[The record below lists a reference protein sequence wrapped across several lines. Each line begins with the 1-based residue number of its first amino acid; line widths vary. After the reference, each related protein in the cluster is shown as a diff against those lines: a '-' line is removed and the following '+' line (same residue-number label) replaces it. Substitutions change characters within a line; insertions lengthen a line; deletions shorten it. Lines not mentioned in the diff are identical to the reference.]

1 MTMNVSENMTG
12 QPAMAPAFA
21 LPAKWQAGL
30 VWFQAL
36 AMLGLRIALGLPFI
50 RSGLNK
56 WDGFLSLSPS
66 TYYLF
71 ENEFKL
77 HIFGG
82 AYPFPVPDVM
92 AFLSG
97 MGEVI
102 FPILLFVGLATR
114 FAALGILG
122 MAMIIQLTYPSHW
135 LSEALP
141 WSMMALVIMS
151 YGPGRIALDRFVAK
165 LFAR

>member
-1 MTMNVSENMTG
+1 MTMNVQNMAA
-12 QPAMAPAFA
+12 QPAAMPMFG
-21 LPAKWQAGL
+21 LSAKWQTGL
-30 VWFQAL
+30 FWFQSL

-66 TYYLF
+66 TLYLF

-82 AYPFPVPDVM
+82 EYPFPAPDVM
-92 AFLSG
+92 AFLSAA
-97 MGEVI
+97 GETV
-102 FPILLFVGLATR
+102 FPILLFVGLASR

-122 MAMIIQLTYPSHW
+122 MAMVIQLTYPSHW
-135 LSEALP
+135 LAEALP

-151 YGPGRIALDRFVAK
+151 HGPGRIALDRFVAK